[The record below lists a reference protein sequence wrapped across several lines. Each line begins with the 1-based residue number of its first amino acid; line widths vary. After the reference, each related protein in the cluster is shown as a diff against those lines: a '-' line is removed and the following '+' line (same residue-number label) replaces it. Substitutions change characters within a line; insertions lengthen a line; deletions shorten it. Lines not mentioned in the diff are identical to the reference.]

1 MKQLNSEMRILN
13 EEYENQIYQAKE
25 KIGSLQIESEQKIR
39 EKDAAFANKLREN
52 DLDSREK
59 SVTKTYLYIC
69 KLIS

>member
-1 MKQLNSEMRILN
+1 MRVLN

-25 KIGSLQIESEQKIR
+25 KIGSLQIESEQRVR

-59 SVTKTYLYIC
+59 FVRS
-69 KLIS
+69 ISYFIETNIIKYFF